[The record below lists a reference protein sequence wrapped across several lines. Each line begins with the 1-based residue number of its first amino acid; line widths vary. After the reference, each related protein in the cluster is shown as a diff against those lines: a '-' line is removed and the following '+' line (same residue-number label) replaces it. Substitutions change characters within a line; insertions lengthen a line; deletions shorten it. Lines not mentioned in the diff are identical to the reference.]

1 MDMALRINT
10 DYFYRSEAGQFSFIK
25 IPKLLVTGEDFSSLS
40 ISAKI
45 LYGLLLDRMAI
56 ASKNQWI
63 DDEGRVYIQYQL
75 SEIQEDMN
83 ISKRKAGECLNEL
96 QDMGLILKRKG
107 GNGYPSRIYAKIATL
122 LRKGGYRFER

>member
-1 MDMALRINT
+1 MDMALRIST
-10 DYFYRSEAGQFSFIK
+10 DYFYRSEAGQFTFIK

-63 DDEGRVYIQYQL
+63 DNEGRVYIQYQL

-107 GNGYPSRIYAKIATL
+107 GNGYPSRIYVKNFTKRI
-122 LRKGGYRFER
+122 

>member
-1 MDMALRINT
+1 MDMALKINT

-25 IPKLLVTGEDFSSLS
+25 IPKLLVTGEDFSTLS

-56 ASKNQWI
+56 ASKNQLI
-63 DDEGRVYIQYQL
+63 DDEGRLYIQYQL

-96 QDMGLILKRKG
+96 QDMGLIVKRKG
-107 GNGYPSRIYAKIATL
+107 GNGYPSRIYVKNFTKRI
-122 LRKGGYRFER
+122 

>member
-96 QDMGLILKRKG
+96 QDMGLIVKRKG
-107 GNGYPSRIYAKIATL
+107 GNGYPSRIYVKNFTKRI
-122 LRKGGYRFER
+122 

>member
-63 DDEGRVYIQYQL
+63 DNEGRVYIQYQL

-107 GNGYPSRIYAKIATL
+107 GNGYPSRIYVKNFTKRI
-122 LRKGGYRFER
+122 

>member
-45 LYGLLLDRMAI
+45 LYGLLLDRMEI

-107 GNGYPSRIYAKIATL
+107 GNGYPSRIYVKNFTKRI
-122 LRKGGYRFER
+122 

>member
-10 DYFYRSEAGQFSFIK
+10 DYFYRSEAEQFSFIK
-25 IPKLLVTGEDFSSLS
+25 IPKLLVTGEDFSTLS

-96 QDMGLILKRKG
+96 QDMGLIQKRKG
-107 GNGYPSRIYAKIATL
+107 GNGYPSRIYVKNFMKRI
-122 LRKGGYRFER
+122 

>member
-10 DYFYRSEAGQFSFIK
+10 DYFYRSEAGQFTFIK

-96 QDMGLILKRKG
+96 QDMGLIVKRKG
-107 GNGYPSRIYAKIATL
+107 GNGYPSRIYVKNFTKRI
-122 LRKGGYRFER
+122 

>member
-63 DDEGRVYIQYQL
+63 DDEGRVYNQYQL

-107 GNGYPSRIYAKIATL
+107 GNGYPSRIYVKNFTKRI
-122 LRKGGYRFER
+122 

>member
-10 DYFYRSEAGQFSFIK
+10 DYFYRSEAGQFNFIK

-56 ASKNQWI
+56 ASKNKWI

-107 GNGYPSRIYAKIATL
+107 GNGYPSRIYVKNFTKRI
-122 LRKGGYRFER
+122 

>member
-1 MDMALRINT
+1 MDMALKINT

-25 IPKLLVTGEDFSSLS
+25 IPKLLVTGEDFSTLS

-107 GNGYPSRIYAKIATL
+107 GNGDPNRIYVKNFTKRI
-122 LRKGGYRFER
+122 

>member
-10 DYFYRSEAGQFSFIK
+10 DYFYRSEVGQFNFIK

-63 DDEGRVYIQYQL
+63 DNEGRVYIQYQL

-107 GNGYPSRIYAKIATL
+107 GNGYPSRIYVKNFTKRI
-122 LRKGGYRFER
+122 

>member
-10 DYFYRSEAGQFSFIK
+10 DYFYRSEAGQFTFIK

-107 GNGYPSRIYAKIATL
+107 GNGYPSRIYVKNFTKRI
-122 LRKGGYRFER
+122 

>member
-10 DYFYRSEAGQFSFIK
+10 DYFYRSEAEQFTFIK
-25 IPKLLVTGEDFSSLS
+25 IPKLLVTGEDFCSLS

-56 ASKNQWI
+56 ASKNKWI
-63 DDEGRVYIQYQL
+63 DNEGRVYIQYQL

-96 QDMGLILKRKG
+96 QDMGLIVKRKG
-107 GNGYPSRIYAKIATL
+107 GNGYPSRIYVKNFTKRI
-122 LRKGGYRFER
+122 

>member
-1 MDMALRINT
+1 MDMALKVNT
-10 DYFYRSEAGQFSFIK
+10 DYFYRSEAGKFSFIK

-45 LYGLLLDRMAI
+45 LYGLLLDRMEI

-75 SEIQEDMN
+75 SEIQADMN

-107 GNGYPSRIYAKIATL
+107 GNGYPSRIYVKNFTKRI
-122 LRKGGYRFER
+122 

>member
-1 MDMALRINT
+1 MDMSLRINT

-96 QDMGLILKRKG
+96 QDMGLIQKRKG
-107 GNGYPSRIYAKIATL
+107 GNGYPSRIYVKNFMKRI
-122 LRKGGYRFER
+122 

>member
-40 ISAKI
+40 ITAKI

-107 GNGYPSRIYAKIATL
+107 GNGYPSRIYVKNFTKRI
-122 LRKGGYRFER
+122 

>member
-1 MDMALRINT
+1 MDMALKINT
-10 DYFYRSEAGQFSFIK
+10 DYFYRSEVGQFNFIK

-63 DDEGRVYIQYQL
+63 DNEGRVYIQYQL

-107 GNGYPSRIYAKIATL
+107 GNGYPSRIYVKNFTKRI
-122 LRKGGYRFER
+122 

>member
-25 IPKLLVTGEDFSSLS
+25 IPKLLVIGEDFSSLS

-107 GNGYPSRIYAKIATL
+107 GNGYPSRIYVKNFTKRI
-122 LRKGGYRFER
+122 

>member
-1 MDMALRINT
+1 MDMALKINT

-25 IPKLLVTGEDFSSLS
+25 IPKLLVTGEDFSTLS

-96 QDMGLILKRKG
+96 QDLGLIVKRKG
-107 GNGYPSRIYAKIATL
+107 GNGYPSRIYVKNFTKRI
-122 LRKGGYRFER
+122 

>member
-1 MDMALRINT
+1 MDMTLRINT
-10 DYFYRSEAGQFSFIK
+10 DFFYRSEAGQFSFIK
-25 IPKLLVTGEDFSSLS
+25 IPKQLVTGEDFSSLS

-107 GNGYPSRIYAKIATL
+107 GNGYPSRIYVKNFTKRI
-122 LRKGGYRFER
+122 

>member
-10 DYFYRSEAGQFSFIK
+10 DYFYRSEVGQFSFIK
-25 IPKLLVTGEDFSSLS
+25 IPKLLVIGEDFSSLS

-45 LYGLLLDRMAI
+45 LYGLLLDRMAM

-63 DDEGRVYIQYQL
+63 DEEGRVYILYQL
-75 SEIQEDMN
+75 SDIQEDMN

-96 QDMGLILKRKG
+96 LDMGLILKRKG
-107 GNGYPSRIYAKIATL
+107 GNGYPSRIYVKNFAKRI
-122 LRKGGYRFER
+122 

>member
-96 QDMGLILKRKG
+96 QDMGLIQKRKG
-107 GNGYPSRIYAKIATL
+107 GNGYPSRIYVKNFMKRI
-122 LRKGGYRFER
+122 

>member
-1 MDMALRINT
+1 MDMAVRVNT
-10 DYFYRSEAGQFSFIK
+10 DYFYRTEAEQFSFIK
-25 IPKLLVTGEDFSSLS
+25 IPKMLVTGEDFSSLS

-56 ASKNQWI
+56 ASKNKWI

-96 QDMGLILKRKG
+96 QGVGLISKRKG
-107 GNGYPSRIYAKIATL
+107 GNGDPNRIYVMNFTKK
-122 LRKGGYRFER
+122 R

>member
-1 MDMALRINT
+1 MDMALRIST
-10 DYFYRSEAGQFSFIK
+10 DYFYRSEAGQFTFIK

-107 GNGYPSRIYAKIATL
+107 GNGYPSRIYVKNVTK
-122 LRKGGYRFER
+122 RV

>member
-1 MDMALRINT
+1 MDMSLRINT

-40 ISAKI
+40 ISTKI

-96 QDMGLILKRKG
+96 QDMGLIQKRKG
-107 GNGYPSRIYAKIATL
+107 GNGYPSRIYVKNFMKRI
-122 LRKGGYRFER
+122 

>member
-1 MDMALRINT
+1 MDMVVRINA
-10 DYFYRSEAGQFSFIK
+10 DYFYRSEAEQFSFIK
-25 IPKLLVTGEDFSSLS
+25 IPKMLVIGEDFSSLS

-56 ASKNQWI
+56 ASKNKWI

-96 QDMGLILKRKG
+96 QDVGLIQKRKG
-107 GNGYPSRIYAKIATL
+107 GNGDPNRIYVMNFTKKL
-122 LRKGGYRFER
+122 

>member
-25 IPKLLVTGEDFSSLS
+25 IPKQLVIGEDYSSLS

-107 GNGYPSRIYAKIATL
+107 GNGYPSRIYVKNFTKRI
-122 LRKGGYRFER
+122 

>member
-1 MDMALRINT
+1 MDMALRIST
-10 DYFYRSEAGQFSFIK
+10 DYFYRSEAGQFTFIK

-107 GNGYPSRIYAKIATL
+107 GNGYPSRIYVKNVTKRI
-122 LRKGGYRFER
+122 

>member
-1 MDMALRINT
+1 MDMALKINT
-10 DYFYRSEAGQFSFIK
+10 DYFYRSEVGQFNFIK

-96 QDMGLILKRKG
+96 QDMGLIVKRKG
-107 GNGYPSRIYAKIATL
+107 GNGYPSRIYVKNFTKRI
-122 LRKGGYRFER
+122 

>member
-1 MDMALRINT
+1 MDMVLRINT

-25 IPKLLVTGEDFSSLS
+25 IPKQLVTGEDFSSLS

-96 QDMGLILKRKG
+96 QEMGLILKRKG
-107 GNGYPSRIYAKIATL
+107 GNGYPSRIYVKNFTKRI
-122 LRKGGYRFER
+122 

>member
-10 DYFYRSEAGQFSFIK
+10 DYFYRSEAEQFTFIK

-56 ASKNQWI
+56 ASKNKWI
-63 DDEGRVYIQYQL
+63 DNEGRVYIQYQL

-96 QDMGLILKRKG
+96 QDMGLIVKRKG
-107 GNGYPSRIYAKIATL
+107 GNGYPSRIYVKNFTKRI
-122 LRKGGYRFER
+122 

>member
-1 MDMALRINT
+1 MDMALKINT
-10 DYFYRSEAGQFSFIK
+10 DYFYRSEVGQFNFIK

-107 GNGYPSRIYAKIATL
+107 GNGYPSRIYVKNFTKRI
-122 LRKGGYRFER
+122 

>member
-63 DDEGRVYIQYQL
+63 DDKGRVYIQYQL

-96 QDMGLILKRKG
+96 QDIGLILKRKG
-107 GNGYPSRIYAKIATL
+107 GNGYPSRIYVKNFTKRI
-122 LRKGGYRFER
+122 

>member
-10 DYFYRSEAGQFSFIK
+10 DYFYRSEVGQFSFIK
-25 IPKLLVTGEDFSSLS
+25 IPKQLVTGEDFSSLS

-107 GNGYPSRIYAKIATL
+107 GNGYPSRIYVKNFTKRI
-122 LRKGGYRFER
+122 